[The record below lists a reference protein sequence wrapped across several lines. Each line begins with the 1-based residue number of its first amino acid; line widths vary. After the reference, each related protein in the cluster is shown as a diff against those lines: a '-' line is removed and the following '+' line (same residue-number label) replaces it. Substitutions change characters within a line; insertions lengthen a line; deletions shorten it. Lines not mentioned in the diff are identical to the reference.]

1 MTESIQKKL
10 LRVRPPRV
18 KITYDVET
26 GGAIE
31 KRELP
36 FIVGILADL
45 SGDVASDKPLASL
58 KDRKISDIDRDNFN
72 DVMKITGPRVDLA
85 PILKQDALKELKAS
99 GKADDTRIVFNTLE
113 DFEPLKVVLALPT
126 LNAKYRARGQI
137 RGLQAKA
144 ESSDAVSA
152 WLDAWVSGE
161 DANALDLLQKQLIN
175 ALNGKLLAADAKPE
189 QRQALF
195 GLQDKLLAKQ
205 AAVAAVTTASNAS
218 PADVKAAND
227 AAAAAAK
234 AADAAAKLATDK
246 KKAADDAQKA
256 AEAEGADD
264 AAKTAAADAK
274 KAADEAQAASAA
286 AAAAKAEADAKAMA
300 TDPVKAK
307 AAADTAV
314 TAAVTELQNWGLL
327 AAAPTLDLTKP
338 EDAATLAIAAGN
350 GLMLANALAVS
361 DTPENR
367 ISAGNLLTALRD
379 TGEEGPTS
387 SDDERLRYRL
397 RDDAF
402 ARLGKAN
409 AEAFAAQIGTP
420 NPSAP
425 AGDATW
431 ARALLLLGL
440 VAEDDPGAIKK
451 EAYANPKEFQEASG
465 LADCRGRTLS
475 FAAYLGNAANTSRA
489 QVADNVFPLLA
500 LLRSDD
506 SGFAAAIALQRLHY
520 FAEQILANL
529 QAKDVNL
536 LKALK
541 KGAAAVIDERVTLI
555 DQDLSKALSAIMH
568 SDSFKAVEATWRGL
582 AYLVMHTETGEM
594 LKLRVLNASKEDLRK
609 DMEKAVEFDQSALFK
624 MVYEAE
630 YGTYGGYPYSL
641 LVGGYEIGGGND
653 DITFLKK
660 ISEVAAAAHAPFI
673 AAASNELFGLD
684 GFDKL
689 GKPRDLKKIFESQE
703 LEGWRE
709 FREMEDA
716 RYVSLV
722 LPRVL
727 LRLPY
732 GRPEKRNTIQCE
744 GLNFEEQVGMNG
756 AEAILNPNGDP
767 VSYPAP
773 DNGNFL
779 WGNAAYILAER
790 ITNAFSLYNWTAA
803 IRGVEG
809 GGLVEGLPIYTY
821 TSSSGTTDLLCPT
834 EVSITDR
841 REKELNDLGFIS
853 LCHCKGTGKAAFF
866 GGQTTNLPKKYF
878 SDDANA
884 NARISA
890 MLPYMLAASRF
901 AHYIKVIVRDKV
913 GSFLTRANVESYLN
927 TWIANYVLLDDNATQ
942 EVKATYPLRAASVI
956 VTEVPG
962 EPGAYR
968 ATAFLRPHFQLE
980 ELTASLRL
988 VAKIP
993 GG

>member
-45 SGDVASDKPLASL
+45 AGDVPAEKPLEPL

-72 DVMKITGPRVDLA
+72 DIMKLIQPRVDLA
-85 PILKQDALKELKAS
+85 PVLKQDALKDLKAS
-99 GKADDTRIVFNTLE
+99 NNSDDKQVVFNMLD
-113 DFEPLKVVLALPT
+113 DFEPLKVIHALPT
-126 LNAKYRARGQI
+126 LSAKYRARGQV

-144 ESSDAVSA
+144 ESSDAVA
-152 WLDAWVSGE
+152 V
-161 DANALDLLQKQLIN
+161 ALDSWVGASDVTDLDRIQKQLIV
-175 ALNGKLLAADAKPE
+175 ALNGALPTADQKPAL
-189 QRQALF
+189 RQALA
-195 GLQDKLLAKQ
+195 GLQNVLLKEQ
-205 AAVAAVTTASNAS
+205 AAIR
-218 PADVKAAND
+218 
-227 AAAAAAK
+227 
-234 AADAAAKLATDK
+234 AAAKLATASASPADIEK
-246 KKAADDAQKA
+246 AKAAATAAKEEADKAA
-256 AEAEGADD
+256 AEATAKATAAATAKTAAEAADADD
-264 AAKTAAADAK
+264 AAKAAAK
-274 KAADEAQAASAA
+274 TAADEADKANAAKDAADANKSAADAALMAIDPSATLAA
-286 AAAAKAEADAKAMA
+286 AAGSIAALRSWGLLD
-300 TDPVKAK
+300 DPAQLP
-307 AAADTAV
+307 
-314 TAAVTELQNWGLL
+314 TAAVHGLL
-327 AAAPTLDLTKP
+327 
-338 EDAATLAIAAGN
+338 
-350 GLMLANALAVS
+350 LANALAIS
-361 DTPENR
+361 DTPDNR
-367 ISAGNLLTALRD
+367 TSAANLLAALRD
-379 TGEEGPTS
+379 TGAPEATS
-387 SDDERLRYRL
+387 SPEELLRYKL
-397 RDDAF
+397 RDDATL
-402 ARLGKAN
+402 RLKGQDG
-409 AEAFAAQIGTP
+409 AATVVSDLLAQVGTP
-420 NPSAP
+420 DPKAP
-425 AGDATW
+425 AGDPSW

-440 VAEDDPGAIKK
+440 VAEDDAAAIVSGN
-451 EAYANPKEFQEASG
+451 YANPKEYQEASNQ
-465 LADCRGRTLS
+465 ADYRGRTLS
-475 FAAYLGNAANTSRA
+475 FAAYLNNGANADRKL
-489 QVADNVFPLLA
+489 VADKVFPLVA
-500 LLRSDD
+500 NLRNED
-506 SGFAAAIALQRLHY
+506 SGVATAVAIQRLHY
-520 FAEQILANL
+520 FAEQILVSL
-529 QAKDVNL
+529 QAQDANL

-541 KGAAAVIDERVTLI
+541 KGAAAIIDERVTLI
-555 DQDLSKALSAIMH
+555 DQYLSKALSTIMH
-568 SDSFKAVEATWRGL
+568 SDSFKEVERTWRGL
-582 AYLVMHTETGEM
+582 AYLVMRTETGEM
-594 LKLRVLNASKEDLRK
+594 LKLRVLNVGKDELRK

-641 LVGGYEIGGGND
+641 LVGGYELGGGAD
-653 DITFLKK
+653 DIAFLKK

-673 AAASNELFGLD
+673 AAASNDLFGLD

-744 GLNFEEQVGMNG
+744 GLNFEEQVGSNG
-756 AEAILNPNGDP
+756 AQAVMLQNGEP
-767 VSYPAP
+767 ASYPAP
-773 DNGNFL
+773 DNANFL

-821 TSSSGTTDLLCPT
+821 TSSTGSTDLLCPT

-853 LCHCKGTGKAAFF
+853 LCHCKGSGKAAFF
-866 GGQTTNLPKKYF
+866 GGQTTNQPKKYF

-884 NARISA
+884 NAKISA

-901 AHYIKVIVRDKV
+901 AHYIKVIMRDKV

-927 TWIANYVLLDDNATQ
+927 TWIANYVLLDDNAAQ
-942 EVKATYPLRAASVI
+942 EVKASYPLRAAKVI

-962 EPGAYR
+962 EPGAYK

-988 VAKIP
+988 VANIP